1 MAKKVKDSRLDYDSP
16 DYEPRMDPDNAEYD
30 PNYDPENVDPGVG
43 TAGKRDDTAGLTEEE
58 EKEDK
63 ERREK
68 EEREAR
74 AEEKA
79 RADLEAA
86 EREGKIKAQAEID
99 ADKERVNGPPI
110 RTAARRL
117 SNAELDADGEM
128 KGSPVDDN
136 RTQTGTE
143 GASAT
148 NPKLVAN
155 EVLSTGEPNPE
166 FEKALK
172 QPISTA

>member
-1 MAKKVKDSRLDYDSP
+1 MAKKVKDSRLDINSP
-16 DYEPRMDPDNAEYD
+16 DYEPRMDPDNADYD
-30 PNYDPENVDPGVG
+30 PYYNPDDKAGSAVNKTVDD
-43 TAGKRDDTAGLTEEE
+43 ADLTEEE

-63 ERREK
+63 EAREK
-68 EEREAR
+68 AEREAR

-86 EREGKIKAQAEID
+86 EREGKIKAQAEVD

-117 SNAELDADGEM
+117 SNAELDTDGEM
-128 KGSPVDDN
+128 KGSPLDDN

-148 NPKLVAN
+148 NPKLTAN

-166 FEKALK
+166 FEKAMK
-172 QPISTA
+172 QPVSSA